1 MRAVI
6 GVIQAFLY
14 MMTLALTYAYYANVR
29 VDVPEWAY
37 TFLGLAVI
45 GVSILIAMGH
55 VVGGGIMGMTAG
67 GIWDGMRLGLTVG
80 LGVALARLWPFA
92 AIIAVVGF
100 LTQAPVWHWATA
112 LVLAII
118 FYAIKVFV
126 DYIWASFER

>member
-1 MRAVI
+1 MRTVI

-14 MMTLALTYAYYANVR
+14 MMTLALTYAYYVNVR
-29 VDVPEWAY
+29 VDIPEWAY
-37 TFLGLAVI
+37 TFLGIAVV
-45 GVSILIAMGH
+45 GVSVLIAMGH

-92 AIIAVVGF
+92 AIVAVVGF
-100 LTQAPVWHWATA
+100 LTQAPVWHWSLA
-112 LVLAII
+112 LILAII